1 MLPPE
6 RSDHIH
12 VAFDVTVQTCGDL
25 RAIRPLTEGR
35 PSTEFALSD
44 CPLKREQLPFDDHG
58 LVANAGLLL
67 PITLAH
73 HLGLGGLVNRHVDLG
88 DAPGRAHAGGKAADP
103 SDVGAG
109 WW

>member
-1 MLPPE
+1 MLSPE
-6 RSDHIH
+6 RSDRIH
-12 VAFDVTVQTCGDL
+12 VAFD
-25 RAIRPLTEGR
+25 
-35 PSTEFALSD
+35 
-44 CPLKREQLPFDDHG
+44 DHR

-67 PITLAH
+67 TITLAH

-103 SDVGAG
+103 SDVGAR

>member
-6 RSDHIH
+6 RSDRIH
-12 VAFDVTVQTCGDL
+12 VAFD
-25 RAIRPLTEGR
+25 
-35 PSTEFALSD
+35 
-44 CPLKREQLPFDDHG
+44 DHR

-88 DAPGRAHAGGKAADP
+88 DAPGRAHAGSKAADP